1 MASKK
6 TSNGEVREPMRKEKQ
21 EPIPLKVLICDAD
34 SSAAES
40 LRRAVEDAPSVLGV
54 KRVESAEAGRFEV
67 RSGDYNTIFID
78 PISLDLDEAALFVFE
93 IRKTLPEI
101 VFVLYVDRARAERSR
116 ALFYRG
122 ERQRFSHYYSLDK
135 QTPVSAFTDELAATL
150 ELCRS
155 DLSRRMSAAGIE
167 RLRSEAAKLAK
178 RSEPQNS
185 ALLEAVEENLLR
197 LARQPSLQA
206 SSASRSVFLS
216 HRFAEEEYVKG
227 LVRLLEESGFTIITG
242 KSSNTY
248 VSRSVIDRIRQSRFF
263 VCLMTRADAK
273 ADGTFTTSPWLLE
286 EKGVALAFEK
296 PLVLMVEEGVSD
308 FGGLQGDWQRIHFGS
323 KGFLTAAL
331 EAVAQLRSYVGVGEV
346 SGQPG
351 DTAALPS
358 VSR

>member
-1 MASKK
+1 MQDA
-6 TSNGEVREPMRKEKQ
+6 
-21 EPIPLKVLICDAD
+21 IPLKVLICDAE

-40 LRRAVEDAPSVLGV
+40 LRRALEDAPNVLGV
-54 KRVESAEAGRFEV
+54 KRVESAEEGLSEV

-78 PISLDLDEAALFVFE
+78 PGSLDLEKASSFIFE

-101 VFVLYVDRARAERSR
+101 VFVLYLDRARAERNR
-116 ALFYRG
+116 ALFYKG

-135 QTPVSAFTDELAATL
+135 QTPVSAFADELAATL
-150 ELCRS
+150 KLCQS
-155 DLSRRMSAAGIE
+155 DLGWRMSSASIE

-178 RSEPQNS
+178 RSEPRNT
-185 ALLEAVEENLLR
+185 ALLDAVEENLSR
-197 LARQPSLQA
+197 LARRPSVQDA
-206 SSASRSVFLS
+206 SASRSVFLS

-227 LVRLLEESGFTIITG
+227 LVRLLEESGFTIVTG

-248 VSRSVIDRIRQSRFF
+248 VSRSVIDRIRGARFF

-286 EKGVALAFEK
+286 EKGVALTLEK

-331 EAVAQLRSYVGVGEV
+331 EAVAQLRSYVGA
-346 SGQPG
+346 G
-351 DTAALPS
+351 DVAAQQGDATDRPPAG
-358 VSR
+358 R